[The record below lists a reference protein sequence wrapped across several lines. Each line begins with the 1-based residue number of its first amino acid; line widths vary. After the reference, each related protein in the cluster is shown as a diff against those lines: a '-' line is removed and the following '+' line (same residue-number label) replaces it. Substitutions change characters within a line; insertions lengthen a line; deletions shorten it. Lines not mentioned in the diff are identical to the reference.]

1 MPVDIKLV
9 FRHEENTYE
18 MIMSDI
24 DTRYKYKSKKALSYS
39 QKKLFYIRNIMFKL

>member
-9 FRHEENTYE
+9 FRQDGNTYE

-24 DTRYKYKSKKALSYS
+24 DTRYKYKRKKALSYS